1 MLTTV
6 VQLQQMLKNR
16 FWCRFGLQRLKMSV
30 LLMDGLLAL
39 GCQLEHFLGLLVAVV
54 HPVLLKVPQDC
65 CSNQLSMMFLFFNEK

>member
-16 FWCRFGLQRLKMSV
+16 FWCRFGLQMLKISV

-39 GCQLEHFLGLLVAVV
+39 G
-54 HPVLLKVPQDC
+54 
-65 CSNQLSMMFLFFNEK
+65 